1 MTPEKHG
8 FDTNNFAGSRILV
21 VEDDIMQRLL
31 LCSILKTQG
40 YDVFEAE
47 DGQHALEQINEIT
60 PDLIIS
66 DILMPRMDG
75 FELCR
80 TIHANPATRTIPIIL
95 VTALDTKEDIL
106 KGIDAGANEFLTKP
120 IEPRELSLRVRN
132 AIRSRKLY
140 LELAEKFQELKNL
153 EAMRDN
159 LVHMV
164 VHDMR
169 SVLTGIVTTADFL
182 QSRIKTRLNDVENGL
197 FNNIMNNS
205 TVLMEMVSTVLDVNR
220 MEDGKMP
227 IEKKVSDMREILQH
241 ALDLLGITRDD
252 NRITY
257 VLPDE
262 PVWVEC
268 DPGIISR
275 VITNL
280 LSNAIKYTRNKEDGK
295 VNIALSTVNNRAI
308 VRVIDNGQGI
318 PESDRKLIF
327 EKYAQSSLRQQKKRY
342 SSGLGLYFCKIAIE
356 SHGGTIGVD
365 AGSEKG
371 ASFFFELD
379 TCKED

>member
-140 LELAEKFQELKNL
+140 LELEEKFQELKNL

-197 FNNIMNNS
+197 FSNIMNNS
-205 TVLMEMVSTVLDVNR
+205 TALMEMVSTVLDVNR

-241 ALDLLGITRDD
+241 ALDLLGITHDD
-252 NRITY
+252 KRVTY
-257 VLPDE
+257 NLPDK

-295 VNIALSTVNNRAI
+295 VNIVLSTVNNRAI
-308 VRVIDNGQGI
+308 VRVTDNGQGI
-318 PESDRKLIF
+318 PESDRELIF

-342 SSGLGLYFCKIAIE
+342 SSGLGLYFCKIAVE
-356 SHGGTIGVD
+356 SHGGAIGVD
-365 AGSEKG
+365 IGSEKG
-371 ASFFFELD
+371 ARFFFELE
-379 TCKED
+379 TCKE

>member
-8 FDTNNFAGSRILV
+8 FDTNNFAGSKILV

-40 YDVFEAE
+40 YDVFESE
-47 DGQHALEQINEIT
+47 DGQHALEQLNEIT

-140 LELAEKFQELKNL
+140 LELEEKFQELKNL

-169 SVLTGIVTTADFL
+169 SVLTGIVTTADYL

-205 TVLMEMVSTVLDVNR
+205 TALMEMVSTVLDVNR

-241 ALDLLGITRDD
+241 ALDLLGITHDD
-252 NRITY
+252 KRVTY
-257 VLPDE
+257 NLPDK

-295 VNIALSTVNNRAI
+295 VNIALSIVNNRAI
-308 VRVIDNGQGI
+308 VRVTDNGQGI
-318 PESDRKLIF
+318 PESDRELIF

-371 ASFFFELD
+371 ARFFFELE
-379 TCKED
+379 TCRE